1 MAILR
6 NPIMVQ
12 RQDGV
17 NVVHIRFEG
26 RSIDVPQSELDVGAA
41 SSDNDIKRALARY
54 LETPEAK
61 LRDYVI
67 DRHDTG
73 NMTVRPEAVFG

>member
-1 MAILR
+1 MAESEA
-6 NPIMVQ
+6 
-12 RQDGV
+12 GV
-17 NVVHIRFEG
+17 KVVHIRFDG
-26 RSIDVPQSELDVGAA
+26 RSLDVPQSDLDVGAA
-41 SSDNDIKRALARY
+41 SSDSDIKRALARY
-54 LETPEAK
+54 LETPEAR

>member
-1 MAILR
+1 MQIMAER
-6 NPIMVQ
+6 AQ
-12 RQDGV
+12 GV
-17 NVVHIRFEG
+17 AVVHIRFEG
-26 RSIDVPQSELDVGAA
+26 RSLDIPQSELDVGLA
-41 SSDNDIKRALARY
+41 SSDNEIKRALARH
-54 LETPEAK
+54 LEVHESK

>member
-1 MAILR
+1 MASLR
-6 NPIMVQ
+6 NPIMAERQNGVQ
-12 RQDGV
+12 
-17 NVVHIRFEG
+17 VVHIRFEG
-26 RSIDVPQSELDVGAA
+26 RSLDVPQGDLDIGSA
-41 SSDNDIKRALARY
+41 SSDNEIKRALARY

-67 DRHDTG
+67 DRHETG

>member
-1 MAILR
+1 MLGGAIMAVREL
-6 NPIMVQ
+6 
-12 RQDGV
+12 
-17 NVVHIRFEG
+17 VVHVRFEG
-26 RSIDVPQSELDVGAA
+26 RSLDVPQGDLDVGTA
-41 SSDNDIKRALARY
+41 SSDAEVKRALARY

-67 DRHDTG
+67 DRHETG